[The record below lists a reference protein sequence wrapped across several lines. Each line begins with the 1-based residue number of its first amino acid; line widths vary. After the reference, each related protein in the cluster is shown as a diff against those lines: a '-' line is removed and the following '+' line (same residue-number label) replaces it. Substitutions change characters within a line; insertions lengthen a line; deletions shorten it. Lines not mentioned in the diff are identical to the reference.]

1 MTTRFVL
8 LGLALAMPLQAQ
20 RVTLG
25 ANFGGSSAGGDLASS
40 TAWKSGW
47 SAGANLT
54 YRLSGRFGL
63 RADANL
69 AQNDLSGTVAIPG
82 ERRFNKVSYVADAVW
97 QREEMPGSRADA
109 EDLKRQ
115 ESGVRSQELGR
126 GPPWVLAPD
135 S

>member
-40 TAWKSGW
+40 TACKSGW

-63 RADANL
+63 RADANV
-69 AQNDLSGTVAIPG
+69 AQNDLSGTVRS
-82 ERRFNKVSYVADAVW
+82 EKRRVGKECKPRWTPLPAKA
-97 QREEMPGSRADA
+97 
-109 EDLKRQ
+109 
-115 ESGVRSQELGR
+115 
-126 GPPWVLAPD
+126 
-135 S
+135 